1 MMLCV
6 ATASCALV
14 RYRSVEHA
22 TPFGTVRV
30 PSSRCAETQQ
40 IGKATFDYAQD
51 IFNLLPNL
59 KVEELVKS
67 FAIKT
72 NDMLVEWPPLTDP
85 PASSVRVPR
94 VVISTVYGV
103 P

>member
-1 MMLCV
+1 VCE
-6 ATASCALV
+6 AN
-14 RYRSVEHA
+14 R
-22 TPFGTVRV
+22 
-30 PSSRCAETQQ
+30 
-40 IGKATFDYAQD
+40 IGKAAFHYAQD